1 MRKYIILIL
10 ALGIVSSIW
19 AQNYMAQY
27 NEAIDLIESGK
38 TAEARAILEKVAQ
51 FPVETG
57 LRDNAEYWIAV
68 SYFDE
73 KKYDL
78 AIEHYRKAQY
88 QPDYNKAAA
97 AQYELAY
104 AKELSGDIAG
114 AIIEFHK
121 IATLYPNSGLTERA
135 DSCINALGG
144 DSYAANKPEYGPGT
158 PSNPTSKGKA
168 RPSKQA
174 TSISLDDKPRPDAP
188 LTDPEE
194 DEFANV
200 SPDAPLNA
208 PVIAT
213 EGPLTGAELPVAR
226 TSNKPSKVA
235 QPLEMNTEPAP
246 QPPQVEEIPPKA
258 EEATQSAETKTE
270 TTEET
275 PSPEVIEG
283 GDEVIY
289 DDSAP
294 LDVDPAKLIRPE
306 DKAGWE

>member
-1 MRKYIILIL
+1 MTKYIILIL
-10 ALGIVSSIW
+10 TLGIVTSLL
-19 AQNYMAQY
+19 AQNYLAQY
-27 NEAIDLIESGK
+27 NDAIDLIESGK
-38 TAEARAILEKVAQ
+38 TTEARAILEKVAQ

-57 LRDNAEYWIAV
+57 LRDNAEYWIGV

-104 AKELSGDIAG
+104 AKELSGDSTG
-114 AIIEFHK
+114 AVIEFHK

-135 DSCINALGG
+135 DSCIKAIGG
-144 DSYAANKPEYGPGT
+144 DSYAAIKPDYGPGT
-158 PSNPTSKGKA
+158 PSNPTSVGTT
-168 RPSKQA
+168 RPSKRA
-174 TSISLDDKPRPDAP
+174 TPVSLEDEPRPDAP

-200 SPDAPLNA
+200 RPDAPLDG

-226 TSNKPSKVA
+226 ASNKPSKVA
-235 QPLEMNTEPAP
+235 QPLEMNAEPAP
-246 QPPQVEEIPPKA
+246 EPPKVEEAPPKVEEAIQPAEPKTEATNETSSPQDA
-258 EEATQSAETKTE
+258 EE
-270 TTEET
+270 
-275 PSPEVIEG
+275 
-283 GDEVIY
+283 DEVIY